1 MSNSPKKGVG
11 SPGKGRMTGDGTGGR
26 EGGVAAWSLA
36 KLEVKCLDWT
46 GTERGLV
53 GSREGSATKH
63 KAQAALQQQRI
74 STRQTRAIRA
84 WLAWLGA
91 AAEWERILPGAA
103 APRELLGPGWS
114 SPHLRAPV
122 DRGARGGPG
131 NDPPHPSSSDQ
142 AWLDA
147 GGAFLAGRAGQAVDR
162 CDCDC
167 SRGSSG
173 LSHREKDVTRSSL
186 SI

>member
-63 KAQAALQQQRI
+63 KAKQQAENPHGRPALFELGLVQWPSGNGLCPGQQR
-74 STRQTRAIRA
+74 
-84 WLAWLGA
+84 LGSC
-91 AAEWERILPGAA
+91 WGLVGAPA
-103 APRELLGPGWS
+103 FA
-114 SPHLRAPV
+114 SP
-122 DRGARGGPG
+122 
-131 NDPPHPSSSDQ
+131 
-142 AWLDA
+142 
-147 GGAFLAGRAGQAVDR
+147 
-162 CDCDC
+162 C
-167 SRGSSG
+167 
-173 LSHREKDVTRSSL
+173 
-186 SI
+186 